1 MICQRNLRNCL
12 VAVVVLFTLPQPL
25 AFAQQSP
32 LPQDPVETNQISP
45 QRLTIDQL
53 KQEEILPKNTAI
65 ANNQQDLYL
74 PPQFNPNILRDLIWK
89 IRLPGDQLQS
99 LTVNSSVPVTCVL
112 QDNNGQADRLSG
124 DANSKVNVAIELCK
138 GSVTSIDTTNNTAVV
153 EGSVK
158 LRLDPSFAM
167 AGTHVG
173 KLLVC
178 VKDKNGSGC
187 P

>member
-1 MICQRNLRNCL
+1 MICQRNLRQCL

-53 KQEEILPKNTAI
+53 KSKEILTNDTAI
-65 ANNQQDLYL
+65 AKNQQDLYL
-74 PPQFNPNILRDLIWK
+74 PPQFNRNIFRSLTWK
-89 IRLPGDQLQS
+89 IRIPGEQLQS
-99 LTVNSSVPVTCVL
+99 LIVGSSVPVSCVL
-112 QDNNGQADRLSG
+112 QDNNGQANRLSG
-124 DANSKVNVAIELCK
+124 DANSKVNVAIALCE
-138 GSVTSIDTTNNTAVV
+138 GSVTSTDTTNNTAVV
-153 EGSVK
+153 QGRVQ
-158 LRLDPSFAM
+158 LQLDPSLAM
-167 AGTHVG
+167 AGTHIG

-178 VKDKNGSGC
+178 VKDKSGNGC